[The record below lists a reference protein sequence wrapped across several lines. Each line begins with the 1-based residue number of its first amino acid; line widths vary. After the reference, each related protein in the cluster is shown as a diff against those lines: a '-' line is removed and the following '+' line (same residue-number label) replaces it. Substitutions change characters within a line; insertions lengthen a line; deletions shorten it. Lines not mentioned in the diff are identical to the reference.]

1 MPAEQSSAAGPSAL
15 PDEPPSSVTE
25 LSLYD
30 AGVTALSELHDLPSM
45 TSLRSLNL
53 HSNRVARISHLE
65 PLVRLRSLNLSS
77 NQIEVMEGLHA
88 LRQLEVL
95 DLSCNRIR
103 MIDGLAAL
111 GQLRRLLLGTR
122 IDTWRGSCGAGAARS
137 STSRRTATRS
147 PSCRPSTSAGCQRS
161 RGGAAAPR
169 LAYLPLPGYRDH
181 VLWLPRL
188 RRLDGKATAAADFA
202 TAPAAAAVAPRP
214 RGRPSRRRGGGADLV
229 VEGQRCER
237 RARPPRRRGAAGADA
252 AH

>member
-1 MPAEQSSAAGPSAL
+1 M
-15 PDEPPSSVTE
+15 TE

-111 GQLRRLLLGTR
+111 GQLRRLLLGYNR
-122 IDTWRGSCGAGAARS
+122 IDSLAGLVQ
-137 STSRRTATRS
+137 
-147 PSCRPSTSAGCQRS
+147 CQ
-161 RGGAAAPR
+161 GGPLEHFEAHGNEVAFLQEAE
-169 LAYLPLPGYRDH
+169 YLGGLPALSEVVLQRHGQRNPLCALPGYRDH
-181 VLWLPRL
+181 VLRLLPRL
-188 RRLDGKATAAADFA
+188 RRLDGQATAAADFA

-214 RGRPSRRRGGGADLV
+214 AWGARAPSRRRRRRRRTSSWRANGASGG
-229 VEGQRCER
+229 R
-237 RARPPRRRGAAGADA
+237 RPPRAPRRADADA

>member
-1 MPAEQSSAAGPSAL
+1 MSKPSPAAQMPAEQSSAAGPSAL

-111 GQLRRLLLGTR
+111 GQLRRRHTHSSPLSAPVAVEAAQPQCDVVLSQVREECPCLRARVPVREARRQHRQDALGDVGELLAHAAQRFPPFTR
-122 IDTWRGSCGAGAARS
+122 LS
-137 STSRRTATRS
+137 STKRDPLQEHRSATKR
-147 PSCRPSTSAGCQRS
+147 
-161 RGGAAAPR
+161 
-169 LAYLPLPGYRDH
+169 
-181 VLWLPRL
+181 
-188 RRLDGKATAAADFA
+188 
-202 TAPAAAAVAPRP
+202 
-214 RGRPSRRRGGGADLV
+214 
-229 VEGQRCER
+229 
-237 RARPPRRRGAAGADA
+237 
-252 AH
+252 